1 MNETRAVFSSVE
13 HMLHRR
19 IMMYAFDFCYSLLE
33 QFEYFFWGG
42 GGMSRWT
49 ICYAFFRTRLTIM
62 QRRGSGHK
70 NFGGIEM
77 KRDPKNV
84 GKHWTR
90 E

>member
-42 GGMSRWT
+42 GGDEQMDYLLCFFQNSVDY
-49 ICYAFFRTRLTIM
+49 YAAK
-62 QRRGSGHK
+62 G
-70 NFGGIEM
+70 E
-77 KRDPKNV
+77 
-84 GKHWTR
+84 WA
-90 E
+90 